1 MDKQNINAIH
11 TMNINWLTLSK
22 ERRIEILNQTTEL
35 TGLPSVA
42 IEKDWW
48 VTLALNASFS
58 LPYSNNLVFKGG
70 TSLSKGW
77 NLIDRFSEDIDLA
90 INRNFFGFD
99 GDISK
104 TQIKNL
110 RKQSCEFISTTFLA
124 DLTKTLTEWKVIDEC
139 KLIAQPIK
147 DLDKDPQVIEIH
159 YNSVID
165 ASEYLPQRI
174 LIEVSSRSLME
185 PIEERKINSI
195 ISENFLQQSF
205 STVPFAIP
213 TVLPQRT
220 FLEKIFLLHEEFSQD
235 VEKIRIDRLSRH
247 LYDLEKLMD
256 TEHGIEALKN
266 TDLYNN
272 IVAHREK
279 FNPLRGLDYANHIPS
294 KISIL
299 PPDGVMKDYER
310 DYEAM
315 TSFMIYGEPLKFDH
329 LMKRILELQMRIN
342 GITK

>member
-1 MDKQNINAIH
+1 
-11 TMNINWLTLSK
+11 MNSNWLTLSK
-22 ERRIEILNQTTEL
+22 ERRIEILNQATEL

-58 LPYSNNLVFKGG
+58 LPYSKNIVFKGG

-77 NLIDRFSEDIDLA
+77 NLIERFSEDIDLA
-90 INRNFFGFD
+90 IDRKYFGFD

-110 RKQSCEFISTTFLA
+110 RKQSCEFISTTFLD
-124 DLTKTLTEWKVIDEC
+124 DLTKILTEWKAIDEC
-139 KLIAQPIK
+139 KLIAQPVK
-147 DLDKDPQVIEIH
+147 DSDKDPQVIEIH

-165 ASEYLPQRI
+165 TSEYLPQRV
-174 LIEVSSRSLME
+174 LIEVSSRSLIE

-195 ISENFLQQSF
+195 LSKNFPQQSF
-205 STVPFAIP
+205 VTVPFTIP

-220 FLEKIFLLHEEFSQD
+220 FLEKIFLLHEEFSQEA
-235 VEKIRIDRLSRH
+235 EKIRIDRLSRH

-266 TDLYNN
+266 TELYNN

-299 PPDGVMKDYER
+299 PPVGVVNDYEKDYET
-310 DYEAM
+310 M

-329 LMKRILELQMRIN
+329 LMKRILELQTRVN
-342 GITK
+342 GISQH

>member
-1 MDKQNINAIH
+1 
-11 TMNINWLTLSK
+11 MNTSWLTLSK
-22 ERRIEILNQTTEL
+22 ERRIEILNQATEL

-58 LPYSNNLVFKGG
+58 LPYSNNIVFKGG

-77 NLIDRFSEDIDLA
+77 NLIERFSEDIDLA
-90 INRNFFGFD
+90 IDRTFFGFD
-99 GDISK
+99 GNISK

-110 RKQSCEFISTTFLA
+110 RKQSCEFISTIFLA
-124 DLTKTLTEWKVIDEC
+124 DLTKILTKWKAIEEC
-139 KLIAQPIK
+139 KLIAQPVK
-147 DLDKDPQVIEIH
+147 DSDKDPQVIEIH

-165 ASEYLPQRI
+165 TSEYLPQRV

-185 PIEERKINSI
+185 PIEERQI
-195 ISENFLQQSF
+195 ISILSEIFPQQSF
-205 STVPFAIP
+205 GTVPFAIP

-220 FLEKIFLLHEEFSQD
+220 FLEKIFLLHEEFSQEA
-235 VEKIRIDRLSRH
+235 EKIRIDRLSRH

-266 TDLYNN
+266 TVLYNN

-279 FNPLRGLDYANHIPS
+279 FNPLRGLDYANHIPR
-294 KISIL
+294 KIKII
-299 PPDGVMKDYER
+299 PPEEVVKDYKR

-329 LMKRILELQMRIN
+329 LIKRLLQLQIRIN
-342 GITK
+342 GK

>member
-1 MDKQNINAIH
+1 
-11 TMNINWLTLSK
+11 MNSNWLTLSK
-22 ERRIEILNQTTEL
+22 ERRIEILNQATEL
-35 TGLPSVA
+35 TGLPAVA

-58 LPYSNNLVFKGG
+58 LPYSKNIVFKGG

-77 NLIDRFSEDIDLA
+77 NLIERFSEDIDLA
-90 INRNFFGFD
+90 IDRKFFGFD

-110 RKQSCEFISTTFLA
+110 RKQSCEFISTTFLD
-124 DLTKTLTEWKVIDEC
+124 DLTKTLTEWKAIDEC
-139 KLIAQPIK
+139 QLIAQPVK
-147 DLDKDPQVIEIH
+147 DSDKDPQVIEIH

-165 ASEYLPQRI
+165 TSEYLQQRI

-195 ISENFLQQSF
+195 LSEHFSQQSF
-205 STVPFAIP
+205 VTVPFTIP

-220 FLEKIFLLHEEFSQD
+220 FLEKIFLLHEEFSQYA
-235 VEKIRIDRLSRH
+235 EKIRIDRLSRH

-256 TEHGIEALKN
+256 TEHGVEALKN

-294 KISIL
+294 KISII
-299 PPDGVMKDYER
+299 PPDGILKDYER

-315 TSFMIYGEPLKFDH
+315 TSFMIYGEPLKFDT
-329 LMKRILELQMRIN
+329 LMKRIWELQKRIN
-342 GITK
+342 GISQP

>member
-1 MDKQNINAIH
+1 
-11 TMNINWLTLSK
+11 MNTNWLTLTK
-22 ERRIEILNQTTEL
+22 EKRIEILNQVTEI

-58 LPYSNNLVFKGG
+58 LPYSKNIVFKGG

-77 NLIDRFSEDIDLA
+77 NLIERFSEDIDLA
-90 INRNFFGFD
+90 IDRKFFGFD

-124 DLTKTLTEWKVIDEC
+124 DLTKILTEWKAIDEC
-139 KLIAQPIK
+139 KLIAQPVN
-147 DLDKDPQVIEIH
+147 DSDKDPQVIEIH

-165 ASEYLPQRI
+165 TSEYLPQRV

-185 PIEERKINSI
+185 PIEERRINSI
-195 ISENFLQQSF
+195 LSEIFPQQSF
-205 STVPFAIP
+205 VTVPFTIP

-220 FLEKIFLLHEEFSQD
+220 FLEKVFLLHEEFSQET
-235 VEKIRIDRLSRH
+235 EKIRIDRLSRH

-256 TEHGIEALKN
+256 TEHGIKALKN
-266 TDLYNN
+266 IDLYNN

-294 KISIL
+294 KISII
-299 PPDGVMKDYER
+299 PPEGVVKDYER
-310 DYEAM
+310 DFVEM
-315 TSFMIYGEPLKFDH
+315 TKFMIYGEPIKFDH
-329 LMKRILELQMRIN
+329 LMKRILELQTRIN
-342 GITK
+342 GISQP

>member
-1 MDKQNINAIH
+1 
-11 TMNINWLTLSK
+11 MNTNWLTLSK
-22 ERRIEILNQTTEL
+22 ERRIEILNQATEL

-58 LPYSNNLVFKGG
+58 LPYSKNIVFKGG

-77 NLIDRFSEDIDLA
+77 NLIERFSEDIDLA
-90 INRNFFGFD
+90 IDRKFFSFD
-99 GDISK
+99 GDISR

-110 RKQSCEFISTTFLA
+110 RKQSCEFISTTFLT
-124 DLTKTLTEWKVIDEC
+124 DLTKTLTEWKAIDEC
-139 KLIAQPIK
+139 KLIAQPVK
-147 DLDKDPQVIEIH
+147 DSDKDPQVIEIH

-165 ASEYLPQRI
+165 TSEYLSQRV

-195 ISENFLQQSF
+195 LSDNFSQQTFTS
-205 STVPFAIP
+205 VPFAIP
-213 TVLPQRT
+213 TLLPQRT
-220 FLEKIFLLHEEFSQD
+220 FLEKVFLLHEEFSQKT
-235 VEKIRIDRLSRH
+235 EKIRIDRLSRH

-256 TEHGIEALKN
+256 TEHGIAALKN
-266 TDLYNN
+266 RDLYNN

-299 PPDGVMKDYER
+299 PPDRVINDYER

-315 TSFMIYGEPLKFDH
+315 TSFMIYGEPLKFDI
-329 LMKRILELQMRIN
+329 LMKRILELQTRIN
-342 GITK
+342 GISQP

>member
-1 MDKQNINAIH
+1 
-11 TMNINWLTLSK
+11 MNTNWLTLTK
-22 ERRIEILNQTTEL
+22 EKRIEILNQVTEI

-58 LPYSNNLVFKGG
+58 LPYSKNIVFKGG

-77 NLIDRFSEDIDLA
+77 NLIERFSEDIDLA
-90 INRNFFGFD
+90 IDRKFFGFD

-124 DLTKTLTEWKVIDEC
+124 DLTKVLTEWKAIDEC
-139 KLIAQPIK
+139 KLIAQPVN
-147 DLDKDPQVIEIH
+147 DSDKDPQVIEIH

-165 ASEYLPQRI
+165 TSEYLPQRV

-185 PIEERKINSI
+185 PIEERRINSI
-195 ISENFLQQSF
+195 LSESFPQQSF
-205 STVPFAIP
+205 VTVPFAIP

-220 FLEKIFLLHEEFSQD
+220 FLEKVFLLHEEFSQET
-235 VEKIRIDRLSRH
+235 EKIRIDRLSRH

-266 TDLYNN
+266 IDLYNN

-279 FNPLRGLDYANHIPS
+279 FNPLRGLDYSNHNPNN
-294 KISIL
+294 ISII
-299 PPDGVMKDYER
+299 PPETVIKDYEK

-315 TSFMIYGEPLKFDH
+315 TSFMIYGDLLKFNH
-329 LMKRILELQMRIN
+329 LMKRILELQTRIN
-342 GITK
+342 RISQP

>member
-1 MDKQNINAIH
+1 
-11 TMNINWLTLSK
+11 MNINWLKLSK
-22 ERRIEILNQTTEL
+22 ERRIEILNQATEL

-48 VTLALNASFS
+48 ITLALNASFS
-58 LPYSNNLVFKGG
+58 LSYSKNIVFKGG

-77 NLIDRFSEDIDLA
+77 NLIERFSEDIDLA
-90 INRNFFGFD
+90 IDRKFFGFA

-110 RKQSCEFISTTFLA
+110 RKQSCEFISTTFLD
-124 DLTKTLTEWKVIDEC
+124 DLTKILTEWKAIDEC
-139 KLIAQPIK
+139 KLMAQLIK
-147 DLDKDPQVIEIH
+147 DSDKDPQVIEIY

-165 ASEYLPQRI
+165 TSEYLPQRV

-195 ISENFLQQSF
+195 LSENFPQQSF
-205 STVPFAIP
+205 VTVPFAIP

-220 FLEKIFLLHEEFSQD
+220 FLEKIFLLHEEFSQEA
-235 VEKIRIDRLSRH
+235 EKIRIDRLSRH

-266 TDLYNN
+266 TVLYNN

-279 FNPLRGLDYANHIPS
+279 FNPLRGLDYDNHIPS
-294 KISIL
+294 KIKII
-299 PPDGVMKDYER
+299 PPDEVVKDFER

-329 LMKRILELQMRIN
+329 LIKRLLQLQIRIN
-342 GITK
+342 GK

>member
-1 MDKQNINAIH
+1 
-11 TMNINWLTLSK
+11 MNSNWLTLSEEK
-22 ERRIEILNQTTEL
+22 RIEILNQATEL

-58 LPYSNNLVFKGG
+58 LPYSKNIVFKGG

-77 NLIDRFSEDIDLA
+77 NLIERFSEDIDLA
-90 INRNFFGFD
+90 IDRTFFGFD

-124 DLTKTLTEWKVIDEC
+124 DLTKILTEWKAIDEC
-139 KLIAQPIK
+139 KLIAQPVK
-147 DLDKDPQVIEIH
+147 DSDKDPQVIEIQ

-165 ASEYLPQRI
+165 TSEYLPQRV

-185 PIEERKINSI
+185 PFEERQINSI
-195 ISENFLQQSF
+195 LSENFPRQNF
-205 STVPFAIP
+205 ITVPFSIP

-220 FLEKIFLLHEEFSQD
+220 FLEKVFLLHEEFSQKTQ
-235 VEKIRIDRLSRH
+235 KIRIDRLSRH

-266 TDLYNN
+266 IDLYNN
-272 IVAHREK
+272 IIAHRAK
-279 FNPLRGLDYANHIPS
+279 FNPLRGLDYINHIPR
-294 KISIL
+294 KISII
-299 PPDGVMKDYER
+299 PPEVVVKGYER
-310 DYEAM
+310 DYEDM
-315 TSFMIYGEPLKFDH
+315 TNFMIYGEPLKFDH
-329 LMKRILELQMRIN
+329 LMKRILELQTRIN
-342 GITK
+342 RI

>member
-1 MDKQNINAIH
+1 
-11 TMNINWLTLSK
+11 MNTNWLTLSK
-22 ERRIEILNQTTEL
+22 ERRIEILNQATEL

-58 LPYSNNLVFKGG
+58 MSYSKNIVFKGG

-77 NLIDRFSEDIDLA
+77 NLIERFSEDIDLA
-90 INRNFFGFD
+90 IDRKFFGFD

-104 TQIKNL
+104 SQIKNL
-110 RKQSCEFISTTFLA
+110 RKQSCEFISTTFLN
-124 DLTKTLTEWKVIDEC
+124 DLTQILTEWKAIDEC
-139 KLIAQPIK
+139 KLIAQPVK
-147 DLDKDPQVIEIH
+147 DSDKDPQVIEIQ

-165 ASEYLPQRI
+165 TSEYLPQRV

-185 PIEERKINSI
+185 PIEERQINSI
-195 ISENFLQQSF
+195 LSENFPQQSF
-205 STVPFAIP
+205 VTFPFAIP

-220 FLEKIFLLHEEFSQD
+220 FLEKIFLLHEEFSQEI
-235 VEKIRIDRLSRH
+235 EKIRIDRLSRH

-266 TDLYNN
+266 IDLYNN

-279 FNPLRGLDYANHIPS
+279 FNPLRGLDYVNHIPS

-299 PPDGVMKDYER
+299 PPEELVKDYER
-310 DYEAM
+310 DYDAM
-315 TSFMIYGEPLKFDH
+315 TNFMIYGNPLKFNQ
-329 LMKRILELQMRIN
+329 LMKRILELQTRIN
-342 GITK
+342 KIEQT

>member
-1 MDKQNINAIH
+1 
-11 TMNINWLTLSK
+11 MNSNWLTLSK
-22 ERRIEILNQTTEL
+22 ERRIEILNQATEL

-58 LPYSNNLVFKGG
+58 LPYSKNIVFKGG

-77 NLIDRFSEDIDLA
+77 NLIERFSEDIDLA
-90 INRNFFGFD
+90 IDRKFFGFD

-110 RKQSCEFISTTFLA
+110 RKLSCEFISTTFLA
-124 DLTKTLTEWKVIDEC
+124 DLTKTLTEWKAIDEC
-139 KLIAQPIK
+139 KLIAQPVK
-147 DLDKDPQVIEIH
+147 DSDKDPQVIEIH

-165 ASEYLPQRI
+165 TSEYLPQRV

-195 ISENFLQQSF
+195 LSENFPQQSF
-205 STVPFAIP
+205 VTVPFAIP

-235 VEKIRIDRLSRH
+235 AEKIRIDRLSRH

-256 TEHGIEALKN
+256 TEHGVEALKN
-266 TDLYNN
+266 KDLYNN

-279 FNPLRGLDYANHIPS
+279 FNPLRGLDYANHIPN
-294 KISIL
+294 KISII
-299 PPDGVMKDYER
+299 PPDTVMKDYEK

-315 TSFMIYGEPLKFDH
+315 TSFMIYGEPLKFDQ
-329 LMKRILELQMRIN
+329 LMKRILELQTRIN
-342 GITK
+342 GISQP

>member
-1 MDKQNINAIH
+1 
-11 TMNINWLTLSK
+11 MNTSWLTLSK
-22 ERRIEILNQTTEL
+22 ERRIQILNQATEL

-48 VTLALNASFS
+48 VSLALNASFS
-58 LPYSNNLVFKGG
+58 LPYSQNIVFKGG

-77 NLIDRFSEDIDLA
+77 DLIERFSEDIDLA
-90 INRNFFGFD
+90 IDRKFFGFE

-124 DLTKTLTEWKVIDEC
+124 DLTQQLTEWKAIDEC
-139 KLIAQPIK
+139 KLATQPIK
-147 DLDKDPQVIEIH
+147 DSDKDPQVIEIY

-165 ASEYLPQRI
+165 TSEYLPQRV

-185 PIEERKINSI
+185 PIEKININSI
-195 ISENFLQQSF
+195 LSGNFPKQSF
-205 STVPFAIP
+205 ASAPFAIP

-220 FLEKIFLLHEEFSQD
+220 FLEKIFLLHEEFSQET
-235 VEKIRIDRLSRH
+235 EKIRIDRLSRH

-256 TEHGIEALKN
+256 TEHGVDALKN
-266 TDLYNN
+266 TELYSN
-272 IVAHREK
+272 IVSHREK
-279 FNPLRGLDYANHIPS
+279 FNPLRGLDYANHVPS
-294 KISIL
+294 KISII
-299 PPDGVMKDYER
+299 PPEGVSKEYEK

-315 TSFMIYGEPLKFDH
+315 STFMIYGEALKFDQ
-329 LMKRILELQMRIN
+329 LMKRILELQIRIN
-342 GITK
+342 TLIQY

>member
-1 MDKQNINAIH
+1 
-11 TMNINWLTLSK
+11 MNTNWLTLSK
-22 ERRIEILNQTTEL
+22 ERRIEILNQVTEL

-58 LPYSNNLVFKGG
+58 LPYSKNIVFKGG

-77 NLIDRFSEDIDLA
+77 NLIERFSEDIDLA
-90 INRNFFGFD
+90 IDRKFFGFD

-124 DLTKTLTEWKVIDEC
+124 DLTKILTEWKAIDEC
-139 KLIAQPIK
+139 KLIAQPVK
-147 DLDKDPQVIEIH
+147 DSDKDPQVIEIH

-165 ASEYLPQRI
+165 TSEYLPQRV

-185 PIEERKINSI
+185 PIEERQINSI
-195 ISENFLQQSF
+195 LSEIFPQQSF
-205 STVPFAIP
+205 VTVPFAIP

-235 VEKIRIDRLSRH
+235 AEKIRIDRLSRH

-256 TEHGIEALKN
+256 TKHGIEALKN

-272 IVAHREK
+272 IVAHSAKKRGINKNQISVGLIKNIAFLDKCNEITIENITEIAKCLNYFDQNTIEINSENETMLTIKRLLEK
-279 FNPLRGLDYANHIPS
+279 AS
-294 KISIL
+294 S
-299 PPDGVMKDYER
+299 
-310 DYEAM
+310 
-315 TSFMIYGEPLKFDH
+315 
-329 LMKRILELQMRIN
+329 
-342 GITK
+342 

>member
-1 MDKQNINAIH
+1 
-11 TMNINWLTLSK
+11 MNTNWLTLSK
-22 ERRIEILNQTTEL
+22 ERRIEILNQASEL
-35 TGLPSVA
+35 TGLPSIA

-58 LPYSNNLVFKGG
+58 LPYSKNIVFKGG

-77 NLIDRFSEDIDLA
+77 NLIERFSEDIDLA
-90 INRNFFGFD
+90 IDRKFFGFD

-110 RKQSCEFISTTFLA
+110 RKQSCEFISTTFLD
-124 DLTKTLTEWKVIDEC
+124 DLTKKLTEWKAIDEC
-139 KLIAQPIK
+139 KLIAQPVN
-147 DLDKDPQVIEIH
+147 DSDKDPQVIEIH

-165 ASEYLPQRI
+165 ASEYLPQRV

-195 ISENFLQQSF
+195 LSDNFSQQNF
-205 STVPFAIP
+205 ATVPFAIA

-220 FLEKIFLLHEEFSQD
+220 FLEKVFLLHEEFSQD
-235 VEKIRIDRLSRH
+235 VEKIRVDRLSRH
-247 LYDLEKLMD
+247 IYDLEKLMD

-266 TDLYNN
+266 IDLYNN

-294 KISIL
+294 KISII
-299 PPDGVMKDYER
+299 PPDGVIKDYER

-315 TSFMIYGEPLKFDH
+315 TSFMIYGEPLKFDN
-329 LMKRILELQMRIN
+329 LIKRIWELQTRIN
-342 GITK
+342 GISQP